1 MMTPIFNGGLLWSME
16 LLWIYC
22 HMIWSPWIPM
32 LFKYA
37 FKILADFFNEVRL
50 IQVHIWN
57 TGVPK
62 LNRPELETACED
74 FSNII
79 DTFDG
84 CIVYKGTLSS
94 GVEIAVASTLIKTS
108 KEWTKNSEIA
118 YRKKVS
124 FFCGHWNTQDQQL
137 IHCALI
143 SHALFF
149 LSSQCIDVSCF
160 WSSVDWYIVTVES

>member
-1 MMTPIFNGGLLWSME
+1 M
-16 LLWIYC
+16 
-22 HMIWSPWIPM
+22 
-32 LFKYA
+32 
-37 FKILADFFNEVRL
+37 
-50 IQVHIWN
+50 
-57 TGVPK
+57 PK

-79 DTFDG
+79 DTLDG

-124 FFCGHWNTQDQQL
+124 FFCGHWNTQEQQL

-143 SHALFF
+143 SYVFF
-149 LSSQCIDVSCF
+149 FPLSLL
-160 WSSVDWYIVTVES
+160 IVLMYLVFDLL